1 MYGIYAV
8 LFVWKSVEIMEPGR
22 MWNVKLQMEEELE
35 GRCEGVGKN
44 TGECVFFNDEVYELN
59 E

>member
-1 MYGIYAV
+1 
-8 LFVWKSVEIMEPGR
+8 MEPGR